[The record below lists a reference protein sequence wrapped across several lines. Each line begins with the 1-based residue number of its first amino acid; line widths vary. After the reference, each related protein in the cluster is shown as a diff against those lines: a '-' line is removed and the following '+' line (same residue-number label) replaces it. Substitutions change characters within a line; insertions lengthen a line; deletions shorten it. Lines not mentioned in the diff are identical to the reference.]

1 MMTYDT
7 VATWSQVASLL
18 MFIGMS
24 AVVIAYAFWPK
35 NRDRFE
41 NNQRRALDLTTTD
54 AKRQKS

>member
-1 MMTYDT
+1 MTYDT

-24 AVVIAYAFWPK
+24 AAVVAYAFWPS

-41 NNQRRALDLTTTD
+41 TDQRRALDLTQSD
-54 AKRQKS
+54 FKRPQS

>member
-1 MMTYDT
+1 MTYDT

-24 AVVIAYAFWPK
+24 AAVVAYAFWPS

-41 NNQRRALDLTTTD
+41 TTQRCALDLTNTD
-54 AKRQKS
+54 PKRQKS